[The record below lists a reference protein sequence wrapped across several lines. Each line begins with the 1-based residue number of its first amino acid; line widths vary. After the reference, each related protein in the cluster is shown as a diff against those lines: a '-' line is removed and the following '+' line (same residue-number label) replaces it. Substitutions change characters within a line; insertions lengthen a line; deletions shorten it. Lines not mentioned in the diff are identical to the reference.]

1 MSELIGKQLVSQ
13 IAQHFHRLPE
23 TRYFLSV
30 VKDHADHQ
38 YNYFFYIRRQK
49 VSTRSLPLGNE
60 SAQLANLV
68 STLTTFRKTYQL
80 PVELVGFTREERQ
93 QLRRFTK

>member
-1 MSELIGKQLVSQ
+1 MSVSIGKQLVSQ
-13 IAQHFHRLPE
+13 VNHHFHRLPE

-30 VKDHADHQ
+30 VKDNADQQ

-49 VSTRSLPLGNE
+49 VSTRSLPLGSE
-60 SAQLANLV
+60 PAVLANLV
-68 STLTTFRKTYQL
+68 ATLATFRQTYQL
-80 PVELVGFTREERQ
+80 PVELVGFSRDERR